1 MKRKVITPEQV
12 QEMIAQYRA
21 GASMAKTAEL
31 VGSSVPTVR
40 KYLLKN
46 GVRLRKPGRPTFK
59 TLNRLSK
66 NTPDKT
72 VEEAVRDLQEA
83 TEVPGLKSP
92 HVEAEGETTESPT
105 LPPPQRVFEW

>member
-1 MKRKVITPEQV
+1 MKRKIITPEQV
-12 QEMIAQYRA
+12 QEMIVQYRA

-31 VGSSVPTVR
+31 VVGSSVPTVR

-66 NTPDKT
+66 NTPKVPEQ
-72 VEEAVRDLQEA
+72 VEEKV
-83 TEVPGLKSP
+83 EV
-92 HVEAEGETTESPT
+92 EETAEETTT
-105 LPPPQRVFEW
+105 ALPSPQRVVEW